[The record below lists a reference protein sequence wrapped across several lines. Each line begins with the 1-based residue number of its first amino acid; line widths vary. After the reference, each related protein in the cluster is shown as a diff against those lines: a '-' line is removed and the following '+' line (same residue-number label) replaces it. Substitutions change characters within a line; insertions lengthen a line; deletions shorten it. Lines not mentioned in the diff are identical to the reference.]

1 LGFLNYYIFLLII
14 VLTNLIFSNLDNI
27 PTINIAGLTITCSAI
42 LNLMLCFVATLKIFE
57 TMRRKRKEGGIR
69 ILSIPVVK
77 PNISFDLVSGFG
89 KISRMGTMVALAIVA
104 MGKYISHIVISG
116 A

>member
-1 LGFLNYYIFLLII
+1 MP
-14 VLTNLIFSNLDNI
+14 TNLISSNLDNI
-27 PTINIAGLTITCSAI
+27 PSINITGLTITCSAI

-57 TMRRKRKEGGIR
+57 IMRRKRKEGGIR
-69 ILSIPVVK
+69 ILSIPAVK

-104 MGKYISHIVISG
+104 MGKYIRHIVISG
-116 A
+116 AYGLEL